1 MSAHDFSRL
10 SPLDF
15 EELIHDLLQA
25 EWEQPLESFKTG
37 ADQGIDLRH
46 AQAEGGTTVI
56 QCKHY
61 LKSGFANLRSTLK
74 NDELK
79 KIERLSPARYVLAT
93 SVPLSPQQKE
103 QVLTDLTPFVKSP
116 NDIIGNEGIEALLRA
131 HPEVEKTHYK
141 LWLTSVGV
149 MERVLHAAE
158 ACKTEFRINKIVEKL
173 PIYVQSG
180 AYRKALN
187 ILQNERI
194 VIISG
199 EPGIGKTTLAEML
212 IYSHLE
218 DGFIPAVIEN
228 EIGEGRK
235 LFHRSRRMMFYFDDF
250 LGQTY
255 LGDRPEYTG
264 RNQDLA
270 LVEFIE
276 MIRDSE
282 SRFILTTREHI
293 LNGALQRSERLTHST
308 FIDHKCVLQL
318 SDYSRIQRARI
329 LYNHIFFS
337 KLLDDYK
344 NEIIKNSFFLKIID
358 HKNFNPRIIDWIT
371 SAPRLKNVSTEV
383 YQQHVIAIL
392 DDPTAIWRHAFENQI
407 SIAAKYILLSQYTV
421 GPRASIQET
430 QQAWNNLFNFSAH
443 KYNFSVN
450 ANDFKNAL
458 KELAGRFI
466 IINGINITFLNAS
479 VRDYV
484 ASVFSSS
491 ENYVKDTVKSITR
504 IKQIQSLYELGD
516 SDQFKHIRDW
526 INSESQTLARLILPL
541 VTHKYYQWN
550 RENGKQEIEYLELG
564 MRQQI
569 RLISDIAENS
579 RSHDLI
585 KTLND
590 AIIISINKWK
600 DISVYVPDAISFISS
615 MIQNSWVMENG
626 GIAIVAHLEEL
637 ILATI
642 PVCRSEYWLA
652 ILDHQSEGVLVG
664 ERAGR
669 IISDGFQNYLA
680 EGLSEE
686 RYDCS
691 DAGDFASMIE
701 NLESLQA
708 RHDIDLASAI
718 ENLNERLAERERD
731 EEELER
737 SGSTDVPAVQNAP
750 IPPSATNDE
759 LQQMF
764 MSLAPCETNNHMAMA

>member
-25 EWEQPLESFKTG
+25 EWEKPLESFKTG

-46 AQAEGGTTVI
+46 AQAEGGTTII

-61 LKSGFANLRSTLK
+61 LKSGFNNLHSILK

-79 KIERLSPARYVLAT
+79 KIERLSPERYVLVT
-93 SVPLSPQQKE
+93 SVPLSPQQKKKI
-103 QVLTDLTPFVKSP
+103 LTDLAPFVKSP

-131 HPEVEKTHYK
+131 HPQVEKTHYK

-158 ACKTEFRINKIVEKL
+158 ACKTEFRLEKIVEKL

-180 AYRKALN
+180 AYRKALS
-187 ILQNERI
+187 ILQDERI

-218 DGFIPAVIEN
+218 DGFIPALIEN
-228 EIGEGRK
+228 EIREGRK
-235 LFHRSRRMMFYFDDF
+235 VFHKSRRMVFYFDDF

-264 RNQDLA
+264 QNQDLA

-293 LNGALQRSERLTHST
+293 LSGALQRSERLTHSA
-308 FIDHKCVLQL
+308 FADHKCVLQL
-318 SDYSRIQRARI
+318 SDYSRIQKARI

-337 KLLDDYK
+337 RIPDNYK
-344 NEIIKNSFFLKIID
+344 SAIIKDSFFLKIID
-358 HKNFNPRIIDWIT
+358 HRNFNPRIIDWIT
-371 SAPRLKNVSTEV
+371 SAPRLKNVPAET
-383 YQQHVIAIL
+383 YQKHIIDIM

-407 SIAAKYILLSQYTV
+407 SIAAKYILLAQYTI
-421 GPRASIQET
+421 GPRASIHEI
-430 QQAWNNLFNFSAH
+430 QQAWNGLFDFASR
-443 KYNFSVN
+443 KYNFSRS

-458 KELAGRFI
+458 KELTGSFITIDGR
-466 IINGINITFLNAS
+466 NITFLNPS
-479 VRDYV
+479 VRDYI
-484 ASVFSSS
+484 ASTLSSS
-491 ENYVKDTVKSITR
+491 EDYVKDILGSISR
-504 IKQIQSLYELGD
+504 IKQIQSLYDLSD
-516 SDQFKHIRDW
+516 SVNFNHIREW
-526 INSESQTLARLILPL
+526 IIDEASTLARLILPL
-541 VTHKYYQWN
+541 VNHKYYRWHRARD
-550 RENGKQEIEYLELG
+550 RESEIEYFELG
-564 MRQQI
+564 IRQQI
-569 RLISDIAENS
+569 NLIVDLTEHSK
-579 RSHDLI
+579 SHDLI
-585 KTLND
+585 RILEAAVD
-590 AIIISINKWK
+590 IAVNKWK
-600 DISVYVPDAISFISS
+600 DISFDVPDAMSFIYRITQS
-615 MIQNSWVMENG
+615 NWVMENG
-626 GIAIVAHLEEL
+626 GEIIVARLEKL
-637 ILATI
+637 VLAAI
-642 PVCRSEYWLA
+642 PDCRSEDWLA
-652 ILDHQSEGVLVG
+652 ILDSQAEGVLVS
-664 ERAGR
+664 EHNRK
-669 IISDGFQNYLA
+669 IVSDGFQKYLE
-680 EGLSEE
+680 EGLDEE

-708 RHDIDLASAI
+708 RHDIDLTSAI
-718 ENLNERLAERERD
+718 EKLNDRLAERERD

-737 SGSTDVPAVQNAP
+737 SGSTDVPTVQNAP
-750 IPPSATNDE
+750 TPPSATNDE

-764 MSLAPCETNNHMAMA
+764 MSLAPPRSLP